1 MDRALHGVKLLEATI
16 WEDPW
21 LQLAVP
27 AIVTA
32 HYKHLT
38 TLPREDSIDDP
49 NVITEELLAFIQS
62 LRDELKRSLRTL
74 DDPMPEQRKNTH
86 IRCDDGRVISWD
98 SLRELK
104 NNATATQVKIGCR
117 LWILAAVRGVRNQT
131 IRHNDHD
138 MVISKPLDAL
148 STNAVGI
155 ADDKFFDEEYLYLGA
170 AYDTQLNSI
179 PSLRHGWDDDHLKTI
194 RMLQEEDNRRVTT
207 EKSLSNAMKSAKQAL
222 CKEQKRSSPNGS
234 KSPTAGGE
242 DLKKN
247 LLYVEMSDE
256 KEGLD
261 KMLDILV
268 ETKMKPMC
276 RMSNPGKG
284 RSWTANQTWTNY
296 IEQNVQGNPGDK
308 IYILAEVLADVA
320 SKAPLFRRCKA
331 LVIMMN
337 QLLELIKYEER
348 KKRLEL
354 IAERRLLKKS
364 AAASS
369 SDKPGLQAHQ
379 HQHEHQLKMTA
390 AFSRASDETVRS
402 WIIKNHT
409 NELTDLVKDFGENAS
424 PGFFVD
430 DSDAQ
435 LAIGES
441 DFEYA
446 NKERALTTRVWNA
459 LSTTQR
465 ARISTLYNE
474 LHKADE
480 AHEAEPKPAVR
491 TVAAAALVPAT
502 SSRKPSKKKKPA
514 LKKASDRLSP
524 SASDEEEFDKTQTG
538 SPEQNVLRLVRSDN
552 LEGLRHF
559 VESSAFDRT
568 LVRSVLERDTGF
580 LELACMR
587 GNLEMIDLLITHG
600 SNAATALLVTAGPES
615 SMEVFEF
622 VFKRLNGSALK
633 QGVNQRGG
641 RRFVPANQ
649 TQMHERPVTPLI
661 AALNDWEHGGEKVRM
676 LLNGQAD
683 PNARG
688 TNLTPLM
695 LCAASGNHELVSELI
710 ENKASVDATD
720 RTGWTALL
728 LATNLEC
735 ERDQWRAWR
744 GKRPFPGHKAY
755 ATCVHVLLAERAD
768 PMHQNDEKMNALM
781 VATRQGSAACVASIL
796 RMHGATEYVNL
807 QHESSG
813 VTAIFWTLNKLQK
826 NALPRTRPDDLGCL
840 KLLLAHGASAR
851 IVRNDKS
858 TILMCAC
865 ALGEHRAVEM
875 LLTESDATETLD
887 WLDGSQRCAL
897 RCACK
902 YDAPKILVEAHPAL
916 EHMPK
921 TGRLFALVGVHQK
934 FERCVQLLLR
944 GKAAVDGLLTFTPL
958 MEASRRGNAGCVR
971 ILIKHRANHHVMHE
985 GETVLMRAARQNHHS
1000 TMHVLLKGLRE
1011 AEAQRSGVADY
1022 VNLQS
1027 KYRIVSEYSPW
1038 IANPDATSSGSE
1050 PDLETEQT
1058 TALLLACEELHE
1070 KCIHI
1075 LLEFGAD
1082 VHAQSTFRNTPLLAL
1097 MASKNA
1103 SVKRDPISEPGAA
1116 SKTERCL
1123 LTLLEHGAAY
1133 DGQNF
1138 MLNHQNDYKQTAL
1151 MFAAEQ
1157 GRLDCVAFCIEKYR
1171 ELDLNAEDQGESTA
1185 LLYACKG
1192 SLVPMKSEVCI
1203 EIVSAL
1209 LSAGADPSLRSPLL
1223 HIVHKDA
1230 VEVARLLIE
1239 ARANVNDVV
1248 VNDAIVGFSHYNAL
1262 MIAAKNNARRCFEL
1276 LLDNGANV
1284 NQRASSGM
1292 TALLIS
1298 CETCLSPQFVKMLI
1312 ERGADVNV
1320 VYDQDLDANALL
1332 FCLRCLAT
1340 NPMIKDTPTLPLH
1353 DLHVLSLPNDETERW
1368 GHRLLSA
1375 TDAAGAK
1382 LLEGYD
1388 LQDQPLTVPEYQA
1401 LSTDIQKV
1409 LENAYV
1415 KVHSANVELCVDYLL
1430 ASADI
1435 ELDYNFKDYTVLNYA
1450 VTLLFL
1456 IPKFHTCVQRIV
1468 MKLCK
1473 KGARMSRPH
1482 RGNIPRGTDKRV
1494 QLLSIFDKNTGHY
1507 SLEFLIGDKVVIDWQ
1522 VLLTAFEDAH
1532 GKNIARDDPNYTELE
1547 VLQENLSQN
1556 TNIGTVVKDVEDKH
1570 MDDHIQV
1577 RLKSGDLVII
1587 HASALKHIDNGYDG
1601 EYVKGIRHGWG
1612 VMVYADGSKYE
1623 GEWSHDQR
1631 HGIGKE
1637 TAGSDD
1643 KVVRKYEGRWDRD
1656 MKKGPFKVTFNNG
1669 ATGFVVYDGNRKI
1682 TESII
1687 VDLPPAPGK
1696 PRKIQR
1702 VEGERK
1708 LDLPP
1713 RQAKKQLRLMGF
1725 DPVVW
1730 KDLIQ

>member
-1 MDRALHGVKLLEATI
+1 MDLHSVKLLQATI

-32 HYKHLT
+32 HDKLA

-62 LRDELKRSLRTL
+62 FREQLRRSLWTL
-74 DDPMPEQRKNTH
+74 DGPMPEQRKNTH
-86 IRCDDGRVISWD
+86 IRCDDGRVISWE

-155 ADDKFFDEEYLYLGA
+155 ADDKFFDEENLYLGD

-179 PSLRHGWDDDHLKTI
+179 PSLRHGWDDDHLKAI

-207 EKSLSNAMKSAKQAL
+207 EKSLSNAMKSAKQDL
-222 CKEQKRSSPNGS
+222 CEQKRGSPNGS
-234 KSPTAGGE
+234 KNRTAGGA
-242 DLKKN
+242 DLKKD
-247 LLYVEMSDE
+247 LLDVEMSDE
-256 KEGLD
+256 NKGLD

-284 RSWTANQTWTNY
+284 RSWTANQTWTSY

-308 IYILAEVLADVA
+308 IFILAEVLADVA

-337 QLLELIKYEER
+337 QLLELIKYEKR

-354 IAERRLLKKS
+354 IAERKLLKKS

-402 WIIKNHT
+402 WIIRNHT
-409 NELTDLVKDFGENAS
+409 NELTDLVKDFGETAS

-430 DSDAQ
+430 DSDAL
-435 LAIGES
+435 LAIGKS

-446 NKERALTTRVWNA
+446 NKERSLTTRVWNA

-465 ARISTLYNE
+465 ARITTLYNE

-480 AHEAEPKPAVR
+480 AHEAEPKPAVP

-502 SSRKPSKKKKPA
+502 SSRKPLKKKKPPA
-514 LKKASDRLSP
+514 PKKASEKLSP

-538 SPEQNVLRLVRSDN
+538 SPEQNVLRLVRSDD
-552 LEGLRHF
+552 LEGLRHS
-559 VESSAFDRT
+559 VESSAFDGT
-568 LVRSVLERDTGF
+568 LVRSVLERDTVF

-633 QGVNQRGG
+633 QSVNQRGG
-641 RRFVPANQ
+641 RRFVPANHTLMQ
-649 TQMHERPVTPLI
+649 ERPVTPLI
-661 AALNDWEHGGEKVRM
+661 AALNDWKHGGQKVRM
-676 LLNGQAD
+676 LLKGHAD

-688 TNLTPLM
+688 ANLTPLM
-695 LCAASGNHELVSELI
+695 LCAASGNHELVSVLI
-710 ENKASVDATD
+710 EKKASVDATD
-720 RTGWTALL
+720 QSGWTALL
-728 LATNLEC
+728 LAANLEC

-744 GKRPFPGHKAY
+744 GGRPFPGHKAY
-755 ATCVHVLLAERAD
+755 ATCVHMLLAGSASPLR
-768 PMHQNDEKMNALM
+768 QNDEQMNALM
-781 VATRQGSAACVASIL
+781 VATRQGSVACVASIL
-796 RMHGATEYVNL
+796 RMRGDAEYVNL
-807 QHESSG
+807 RHESG

-826 NALPRTRPDDLGCL
+826 DAMPRTHPDDLGCL
-840 KLLLAHGASAR
+840 KLLLAHGASAT

-858 TILMCAC
+858 TVLMCAC
-865 ALGEHRAVEM
+865 ALGEHRAVEL
-875 LLTESDATETLD
+875 LLTKSDATETLD
-887 WLDGSQRCAL
+887 WLDGSYRCAL
-897 RCACK
+897 RCACN
-902 YDAPKILVEAHPAL
+902 YDAPKIMVETNPAL

-944 GKAAVDGLLTFTPL
+944 GKAAVDGLRTFTPL

-985 GETVLMRAARQNHHS
+985 GETVLMRAAKQNHHS
-1000 TMHVLLKGLRE
+1000 TMRVLLKGLQE
-1011 AEAQRSGVADY
+1011 AEAQTSGVADY
-1022 VNLQS
+1022 VNLRS
-1027 KYRIVSEYSPW
+1027 KYDSKYSPW
-1038 IANPDATSSGSE
+1038 ITNPDNSASVTSSGSE
-1050 PDLETEQT
+1050 PELETEQM
-1058 TALLLACEELHE
+1058 TALLLACEKLHE

-1082 VHAQSTFRNTPLLAL
+1082 VHAQSTFRNTPLLSL

-1103 SVKRDPISEPGAA
+1103 SVKRDPMSEPGAA
-1116 SKTERCL
+1116 SKTKRCL
-1123 LTLLEHGAAY
+1123 LTLLEHGADY

-1138 MLNHQNDYKQTAL
+1138 MLNHQNDDKSTAL
-1151 MFAAEQ
+1151 TLAAEQ
-1157 GRLDCVAFCIEKYR
+1157 GRLDCVTLCIEKYR
-1171 ELDLNAEDQGESTA
+1171 DELDLNTEDQNESTA
-1185 LLYACKG
+1185 LLFACKG

-1203 EIVSAL
+1203 KLVSVL
-1209 LSAGADPSLRSPLL
+1209 LSAGADPSRRSPLL
-1223 HIVHKDA
+1223 HIVHEDDA

-1239 ARANVNDVV
+1239 AHANVNAAV
-1248 VNDAIVGFSHYNAL
+1248 VGFNHYNAL
-1262 MIAAKNNARRCFEL
+1262 MIAAQNNARRCFEL
-1276 LLDNGANV
+1276 LLDNGADV
-1284 NQRASSGM
+1284 NQRGSSGM
-1292 TALLIS
+1292 TALLLS
-1298 CETCLSPQFVKMLI
+1298 CQTCLSPQFVKMLI

-1320 VYDQDLDANALL
+1320 VIHQAFDANALL

-1375 TDAAGAK
+1375 TDPAGAK
-1382 LLEGYD
+1382 LLEGID
-1388 LQDQPLTVPEYQA
+1388 LLWGQPLTVPEYQT

-1415 KVHSANVELCVDYLL
+1415 KVHTANVELCVDYLL

-1450 VTLLFL
+1450 VTLLFM

-1473 KGARMSRPH
+1473 RGARMFRNN
-1482 RGNIPRGTDKRV
+1482 RGNIPHGTDKRK
-1494 QLLSIFDKNTGHY
+1494 QLLSILDKNTGHY
-1507 SLEFLIGDKVVIDWQ
+1507 SLEFLIGDTVVIDWQ
-1522 VLLTAFEDAH
+1522 MLLTEFEDAH
-1532 GKNIARDDPNYTELE
+1532 GLNIARGDPNYTELE
-1547 VLQENLSQN
+1547 VLRENLSQN
-1556 TNIGTVVKDVEDKH
+1556 TNIGTVVKDVEDRY
-1570 MDDHIQV
+1570 MDDRIQV

-1587 HASALKHIDNGYDG
+1587 DAPALKHVENRYDG
-1601 EYVKGIRHGWG
+1601 EYVNGIRHGWG
-1612 VMVYADGSKYE
+1612 VIVYADGSKYE
-1623 GEWSHDQR
+1623 GEWKNDQR
-1631 HGIGKE
+1631 HGVGKE
-1637 TAGSDD
+1637 TAGSDG
-1643 KVVRKYEGRWDRD
+1643 KVVRKYEGRWDSGE
-1656 MKKGPFKVTFNNG
+1656 KKGPFKVTFDNG
-1669 ATGFVVYDGNRKI
+1669 AIGFVVYDGNRKI
-1682 TESII
+1682 PETVI
-1687 VDLPPAPGK
+1687 VDLPLA
-1696 PRKIQR
+1696 KIQH
-1702 VEGERK
+1702 VVDGERK
-1708 LDLPP
+1708 LELNP
-1713 RQAKKQLRLMGF
+1713 RQAKKQLKNMGF
-1725 DPVVW
+1725 RPADW
-1730 KDLIQ
+1730 KGLIE